1 MFENIEWLFFDI
13 GSTIINE
20 HTAYEYRLKGIA
32 ESANVPYETIY
43 KIAVEFYKA
52 NRKGDSEAA
61 RLFGVQLP
69 DWYTEGEVLY
79 DDAAQCLRT
88 LSTKYKIGIIA
99 NQSLGVKERLQKHG
113 ILRYINLVVFSAEEG
128 FAKPDKRIFTA
139 ALCKGNC
146 KPENAVMIGDRI
158 DNDIVPANLLGFYT
172 IWIRQ
177 GFGKYWK
184 ISNSIEKPDCI
195 VDNLTQLCDVLVGN
209 EER

>member
-20 HTAYEYRLKGIA
+20 HTAYEHRLKGIA

-52 NRKGDSEAA
+52 NKKGDSEAA

-69 DWYTEGEVLY
+69 DWYTEGEALY
-79 DDAAQCLRT
+79 DDATQCLRT

-113 ILRYINLVVFSAEEG
+113 ILRYINLVVSSAEEG

-139 ALCKGNC
+139 ALYKGNC
-146 KPENAVMIGDRI
+146 KPENAAMIGDRI
-158 DNDIVPANLLGFYT
+158 NNDIVPANLLGFYT

-177 GFGKYWK
+177 GFGKYWR

-195 VDNLTQLCDVLVGN
+195 VYNLTQLCDLLVRD